1 MSNYD
6 EVRSALEKA
15 QSLAGDAYDLADSA
29 ESYANDASSHASR
42 ASDAINDALEELA
55 KFQPFDSNE
64 LERLMEIQF
73 ALINVLEVNA
83 RRINNLVNGEEFTY
97 SEVLFLRYLHPL
109 LVNLTTRGTDDILV
123 YSDRI
128 TEFENQYITTD
139 DVLGSKYGR
148 AIKYYVDKKEA
159 TNVQG

>member
-1 MSNYD
+1 
-6 EVRSALEKA
+6 
-15 QSLAGDAYDLADSA
+15 
-29 ESYANDASSHASR
+29 
-42 ASDAINDALEELA
+42 
-55 KFQPFDSNE
+55 
-64 LERLMEIQF
+64 
-73 ALINVLEVNA
+73 
-83 RRINNLVNGEEFTY
+83 VNGEEFTY